1 VPHAVSVL
9 LDQELVALNRAVGEL
24 RRRNLPIASIAVG
37 PTDVPG
43 VTRLTV
49 VFDTDEATADMT
61 VKKLHKLSGVRGVVR
76 FLVDEGV
83 ARELA
88 LVKVRAPHQRYAELL
103 DVCERFTAT
112 VVEETPKALVVQVAG
127 TGSFILAF
135 LRALEEF
142 GILEVAR
149 SGSVTLPPL
158 PPEATGDGGDG
169 GGGGSGPEAVR
180 VR

>member
-1 VPHAVSVL
+1 ML

-24 RRRNLPIASIAVG
+24 RRRNLPIASLAVG
-37 PTDVPG
+37 PTDLPG

-49 VFDTDEATADMT
+49 VFDTDEAAADMA

-76 FLVDEGV
+76 FRVDDGL

-88 LVKVRAPHQRYAELL
+88 LVKVRATYQRYAELL

-112 VVEETPKALVVQVAG
+112 VVKEIPNALVVQVAG
-127 TGSFILAF
+127 TGSFVLDF

-149 SGSVTLPPL
+149 SGSVTLPPVSS
-158 PPEATGDGGDG
+158 EGTAG
-169 GGGGSGPEAVR
+169 GGRSGGPEAVH